1 MNKKLGHRTH
11 RGRGT
16 LNKNDRKVL
25 NFGKETLI
33 DKARAYGLKIT
44 SLIAKQ
50 K

>member
-1 MNKKLGHRTH
+1 MNKPLGHRTH

-25 NFGKETLI
+25 DFGKETLI
-33 DKARAYGLKIT
+33 DKARAYGLIIKG
-44 SLIAKQ
+44 LIVKQ